1 MLNCSGRLPASG
13 YPTDIF
19 RTNFTTL
26 FSFCEM
32 GCICEGDSL
41 TPNCKLPF
49 AGSNVSDFSQFNSS
63 GTCISNCNCISV
75 KAANITISMNVNTS
89 RSSEITNIT
98 LPGNVS
104 YPANETT
111 VPLNVTILKDMTSPG
126 QTSYNGTITTVPQNT
141 TNVTC
146 PKGPFPSG
154 TSAKNYRFPY
164 PKVDISCYPQNTP
177 LWTLITPDFDSTN
190 AQLCDQCPEKF
201 V

>member
-1 MLNCSGRLPASG
+1 
-13 YPTDIF
+13 
-19 RTNFTTL
+19 
-26 FSFCEM
+26 
-32 GCICEGDSL
+32 
-41 TPNCKLPF
+41 
-49 AGSNVSDFSQFNSS
+49 
-63 GTCISNCNCISV
+63 
-75 KAANITISMNVNTS
+75 MNVNTS

-190 AQLCDQCPEKF
+190 AQLCDQCPENYGPDPDCKLQPIPLPGPCCNPGQGCYF
-201 V
+201 VTKLSKREESVLTTGKRGDKRKAVKRFISAAENVLWPE